1 MSCKTCGGTGRVVER
16 PLPAPTVG
24 GVPAPVEAFEL
35 LPFGHPDAA
44 LDSEVWLCPDCWFLD
59 PPEGGES

>member
-1 MSCKTCGGTGRVVER
+1 MER